1 MFSPF
6 LFGYLT
12 IYLYLSTL
20 YGLSTLFNSSSNHY
34 LSTTLRLSFVP
45 SPSFIAAAMPVSL
58 CFSRCPSI
66 SSQRQSN
73 HDSLTLLPRQAGLS
87 PAFPPNPWFTF
98 QPDPLGLR
106 RAALHI
112 SVVQPA
118 SSTHHFPRMAGHSPG
133 GSVFAVHPSK
143 LFIPGSVFAVHPS
156 KLVIRSIRTPCFGP
170 GFPHTSIR
178 FDSIIIRTQRY
189 TITTR
194 KQHCTN
200 LTVSTALDSLTIST

>member
-1 MFSPF
+1 MVYSREVRPSTVPCRVFSPF
-6 LFGYLT
+6 VFGYLSYLST
-12 IYLYLSTL
+12 LYLSTL

-58 CFSRCPSI
+58 CFSRCPSF

-143 LFIPGSVFAVHPS
+143 L
-156 KLVIRSIRTPCFGP
+156 VIRSIRTPCLGP
-170 GFPHTSIR
+170 GFHTHK
-178 FDSIIIRTQRY
+178 Y
-189 TITTR
+189 
-194 KQHCTN
+194 K
-200 LTVSTALDSLTIST
+200 V